1 MPRAKARGQLP
12 SSYEMGFVVLDEDS
26 TTAIEWLFTAKAID
40 AFPQLLALQEEL
52 FLNPAESLIPHGFR
66 ICARRGNG
74 GTTYTPNMLTVDFC
88 RAVRALRRQRYRP
101 ALLARLAVIPGAAS
115 RDAHAWRRK
124 HRIT

>member
-1 MPRAKARGQLP
+1 
-12 SSYEMGFVVLDEDS
+12 MGFVVLDEDS

-74 GTTYTPNMLTVDFC
+74 GTTYTPNMLWTSAELCELCGGNGIGLLYWHDSPSYQAQR
-88 RAVRALRRQRYRP
+88 RAMRTLGEEN
-101 ALLARLAVIPGAAS
+101 IAS
-115 RDAHAWRRK
+115 PK
-124 HRIT
+124 H